1 MKPAQPAS
9 SEDPRRIVE
18 RILLSPLFHGE
29 EEISEILLYIC
40 YYTQSGNL
48 DALREHDI
56 GVAVLGLEPGY
67 DVRENTAVADAVDKI
82 RERLKL
88 YFANEGRREP
98 MRLTIPKGEFRA
110 FFYEAD
116 PRELA
121 AADGPTAVERFW
133 APYWRSKNSNLLVHG
148 ELPGDL
154 LPIAEAYAATR
165 IAVLFAEHGSGL
177 QMRPASSV
185 TNADLKAN
193 LILIGLPATN
203 RVLKAF
209 LMEIGEDPVIE
220 RLAPNAETPHGVITA
235 LTAPTPEGLLQ
246 AAEFTATEELLA
258 EHEYP
263 SMFRLR
269 LYPKP

>member
-1 MKPAQPAS
+1 MRPAQSAP
-9 SEDPRRIVE
+9 SEDPRLIVE

-29 EEISEILLYIC
+29 EELSEILLYIC

-67 DVRENTAVADAVDKI
+67 DVRDNTAVADAVEKI
-82 RERLKL
+82 RERLRL

-98 MRLTIPKGEFRA
+98 MRLTIPRGEFRA

-121 AADGPTAVERFW
+121 AADEPSAVERFW
-133 APYWRSKNSNLLVHG
+133 APYWRSKNSNLLIHG
-148 ELPGDL
+148 ELPGDVM
-154 LPIAEAYAATR
+154 PIAEAYAATR

-177 QMRPASSV
+177 QMRPASSI

-193 LILIGLPATN
+193 IVLIGSHETN

-209 LMEIGEDPVIE
+209 VETIAEDPVIE
-220 RLAPNAETPHGVITA
+220 RLAPNAETPHGVVTV
-235 LTAPTPEGLLQ
+235 LTAPSAEGLLQ
-246 AAEFTATEELLA
+246 AAEFTATEEVLA

-263 SMFRLR
+263 AMFRLR
-269 LYPKP
+269 LYPK